1 LLADRF
7 QRLLVRT
14 PRERLASDVGLVTR
28 QGIYRRLYGMSN
40 VEIVLLSDIHA
51 DSALDEGCVSCRNVL
66 NDSLQEIDDLALLT
80 WSGSRAPNDELAAPL
95 RAEGLEVLCVGDCD
109 MPRTLLAAT
118 TDGHALG
125 RSL

>member
-1 LLADRF
+1 MI
-7 QRLLVRT
+7 VT

-28 QGIYRRLYGMSN
+28 QGIYRRLYGMPN
-40 VEIVLLSDIHA
+40 VEVALLSDIHA
-51 DSALDEGCVSCRNVL
+51 DSALDEGRVNCRNVL
-66 NDSLQEIDDLALLT
+66 NGSLTEIGDLAMLT

-95 RAEGLEVLCVGDCD
+95 RAEGLEVMTVGDCD